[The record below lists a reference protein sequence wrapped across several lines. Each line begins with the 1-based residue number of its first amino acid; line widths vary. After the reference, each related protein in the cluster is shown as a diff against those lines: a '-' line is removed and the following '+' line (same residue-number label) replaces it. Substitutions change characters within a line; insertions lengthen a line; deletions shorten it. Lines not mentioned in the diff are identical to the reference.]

1 MTVTY
6 EEIRYEVDTGVAT
19 ITINRPDQLNAYRS
33 NSSRDSSRI
42 GTVRDQCRCRGDR
55 TYRRRPRFLFRR

>member
-19 ITINRPDQLNAYRS
+19 ITINRPDQLN
-33 NSSRDSSRI
+33 
-42 GTVRDQCRCRGDR
+42 
-55 TYRRRPRFLFRR
+55 PRFVTHWHSPRPMQMSWGPYLPAKAAVFVQALI